1 MSLKVFLSGAIE
13 NCEDNGSI
21 WRDEAEYL
29 LKMRGYDVANP
40 VKIICSKESSPQEVV
55 EKNLFMQKR
64 SDILLVEYNIPNRC
78 YIGTDFELTYA
89 KFNNQPAIV
98 FCNNE
103 NKNRVYLNFLATKI
117 APTLE
122 DAVEYI
128 CSNYP
133 TN

>member
-13 NCEDNGSI
+13 NCKDNGAT
-21 WRDEAEYL
+21 WRDAAEKIL
-29 LKMRGYDVANP
+29 LLRGYKVANP
-40 VKIICSKESSPQEVV
+40 VKIICNTESSPQEVV

-64 SDILLVEYNIPNRC
+64 SDILLVEYNIANRC

-89 KFNNQPAIV
+89 KLNNQPAIV

-103 NKNRVYLNFLATKI
+103 NKNRVYLKFLATKI
-117 APTLE
+117 ASTLE

-133 TN
+133 NN

>member
-1 MSLKVFLSGAIE
+1 MSVRIFLSGAIE
-13 NCEDNGSI
+13 NCEDNGAT
-21 WRDEAEYL
+21 WRETAEKML
-29 LKMRGYDVANP
+29 VMRGYQVANP
-40 VKIICSKESSPQEVV
+40 IKVICDKESSPQEVV

-64 SDILLVEYNIPNRC
+64 SDILLVEYDIAKRC

-89 KFNNQPAIV
+89 KLNNQPAIV
-98 FCNNE
+98 FCSNE
-103 NKNRVYLNFLATKI
+103 NKDRVYLKFLATKI

-133 TN
+133 NN